1 MYSIYASV
9 LPSEVFPEW
18 RKGTCKRY
26 LSMRVGLE
34 LVKATKYCCQNPFCS
49 VTQPKTGLQVTLNTY
64 INVWRH
70 GDYIEIFTFRYT
82 GGSLRL
88 SLIFHVSSW
97 HNSDIS
103 FLKCQLYIG
112 DNCTDFSCKKKERD
126 CSIKGLK
133 KLYNSEKKC
142 IDNTPDTDK
151 KYIVFLCLFFVFLW
165 DFKFKIHKFEK
176 IPLDSFISPVVFY
189 QLIRGQ

>member
-18 RKGTCKRY
+18 REGTCKRY

-112 DNCTDFSCKKKERD
+112 DNCTDFSCKKKERN

-133 KLYNSEKKC
+133 KLYNSEKNVLIIPQTLIKSILSFC
-142 IDNTPDTDK
+142 
-151 KYIVFLCLFFVFLW
+151 VSR